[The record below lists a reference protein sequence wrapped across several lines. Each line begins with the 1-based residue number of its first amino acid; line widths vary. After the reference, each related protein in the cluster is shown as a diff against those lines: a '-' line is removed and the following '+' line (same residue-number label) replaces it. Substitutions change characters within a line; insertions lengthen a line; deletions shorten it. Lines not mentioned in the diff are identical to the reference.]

1 MDRIQ
6 VEAGQR
12 VLLIWSGDASMDTTQ
27 SAVQQLTQK
36 VTENGKVQMEHI
48 DRLAL
53 ANHPNSS
60 FDLAIS
66 GILQPSPT
74 VHNTDVLGEICRI
87 LKPNGK
93 IILGEHVTETSSD
106 DSKLKTAEKL
116 EATLKISGFIN
127 VTKPQVLSL
136 SDDVKKSLQVTGD
149 NIQLVQVSAN
159 KPSYEIGSTAQLKI
173 SFGKKTPDSSGQS
186 KPKVDENVAKVW
198 TLSAEDIM
206 DEEVELVNDDD
217 LLEEEDLKK
226 PDLNSLR
233 ASCGTALE
241 GTKKRK
247 ACKNCTCGLAE
258 ELEAETPKTQPKEKT
273 VTSACGNCYL
283 GDAFRCSSCPY
294 IGMPAFK
301 SGEKVILSGQQL
313 QADR

>member
-12 VLLIWSGDASMDTTQ
+12 VLLIWSGDASMDTIQ
-27 SAVQQLTQK
+27 SAVQQLAQK

-66 GILQPSPT
+66 GILQSSPT
-74 VHNTDVLGEICRI
+74 VHDTDVLGEICRI

-93 IILGEHVTETSSD
+93 IVLGEHVTETSSD

-116 EATLKISGFIN
+116 ESTLKISGFVN
-127 VTKPQVLSL
+127 VSKPEVLSL
-136 SDDVKKSLQVTGD
+136 SDDVKKSLQTGD
-149 NIQLVQVSAN
+149 NIQLVQVIAS
-159 KPSYEIGSTAQLKI
+159 KPSYEVGSTAQLKI
-173 SFGKKTPDSSGQS
+173 SFGKKTIDSSGQT

-198 TLSAEDIM
+198 TLSAAEIM
-206 DEEVELVNDDD
+206 DDEVEMLNDDD

-226 PDLNSLR
+226 PDLGSLR
-233 ASCGTALE
+233 ASCGTASE

-258 ELEAETPKTQPKEKT
+258 ELEAETPKTQPKAKT

-301 SGEKVILSGQQL
+301 LGEKVILSGQQL